1 MARWIPVVLP
11 AGLARIWLHRPRLNH
26 ARCHRRGETLMRFPL
41 ELIKELLILA
51 IIGIIEVVIIFN
63 MLACLIPGLQRLH

>member
-1 MARWIPVVLP
+1 
-11 AGLARIWLHRPRLNH
+11 
-26 ARCHRRGETLMRFPL
+26 MRFPL